1 MVNDTMRVKSAKS
14 KCEEPHRT
22 NGPVFSV
29 SSQRRNRK
37 GISIDGKR
45 PKRHSNKLDR
55 PCLN

>member
-1 MVNDTMRVKSAKS
+1 MRVKSAKS